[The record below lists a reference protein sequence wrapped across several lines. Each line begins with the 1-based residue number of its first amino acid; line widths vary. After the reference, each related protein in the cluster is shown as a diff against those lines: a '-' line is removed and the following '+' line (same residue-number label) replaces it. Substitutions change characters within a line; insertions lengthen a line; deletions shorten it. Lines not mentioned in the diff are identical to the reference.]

1 MDARERWQ
9 ALQGHLSAARHA
21 LSEGNRGRALQ
32 EIDAALAI
40 DPDFTAA
47 VALRERISIGPDTPP
62 LVRAAPPLVR
72 TATPVAAPVAVAAAE
87 MPLHR
92 TIEFPQP
99 VHAAAPRPLV
109 STEGYARFEERAR
122 RRRIERRAEA
132 ARAAIAGGHLR
143 EAKSAIDEIRALDP
157 NASEIVALS
166 AAMTASRRTVAGE
179 RSVWHLGPQLAAAAA
194 FATIVLAAPWVEK
207 PQGLLSYPITI
218 VTALVSTAQPAPLT
232 ASEAETATDGPV
244 ALGADSTGDESTVPV
259 DTRPRSSTVKLAE
272 FAPPVSTIP
281 PPTMATRPA
290 PTPVPPSL
298 PAPANVAASLPPP
311 SAVPPPP
318 PVAASPLPAAAEPAV
333 VEARLDDDGVRK
345 TLLEYKSAYEALDA
359 RSARAVW
366 PVVNER
372 ALARAFD
379 GLESQ
384 HLMFDACDIQV
395 NGAAAA
401 ATCRGTARYV
411 AKIGSREPRTE
422 PRVWNFTLKK
432 SGQDWKIES
441 ARAER

>member
-1 MDARERWQ
+1 
-9 ALQGHLSAARHA
+9 LN
-21 LSEGNRGRALQ
+21 EGNRGRALQ
-32 EIDAALAI
+32 EVDAALAI
-40 DPDFTAA
+40 DPNFTAA
-47 VALRERISIGPDTPP
+47 AALRERISVGPET
-62 LVRAAPPLVR
+62 PPLVR
-72 TATPVAAPVAVAAAE
+72 TAPSVAVAAAE
-87 MPLHR
+87 TPLR
-92 TIEFPQP
+92 RPIEFPQP
-99 VHAAAPRPLV
+99 ARSAPPRPLV

-157 NASEIVALS
+157 NATEIAAL
-166 AAMTASRRTVAGE
+166 AAVMHASRRASAGE
-179 RSVWHLGPQLAAAAA
+179 RRGWHVGPHLAAVAV
-194 FATIVLAAPWVEK
+194 FATVILAAPWVER
-207 PQGLLSYPITI
+207 PPGLLSHPISFI
-218 VTALVSTAQPAPLT
+218 TALVSTAQPAPLT
-232 ASEAETATDGPV
+232 ASQAEPPSADASATV
-244 ALGADSTGDESTVPV
+244 ADSTDDVPV
-259 DTRPRSSTVKLAE
+259 SLPVVEMRPRPSTVKLTE
-272 FAPPVSTIP
+272 FSPTVATVPPATMIPRSVSAPP
-281 PPTMATRPA
+281 
-290 PTPVPPSL
+290 PPSL

-311 SAVPPPP
+311 SAVPGPP
-318 PVAASPLPAAAEPAV
+318 PVSAAPLPAAATPAV
-333 VEARLDDDGVRK
+333 MEARLDEDGQVRK
-345 TLLEYKSAYEALDA
+345 ALLQYKSAYEALDA

-395 NGAAAA
+395 NGEAAA